1 MIITKTYYISGEIM
15 KIKKQDK
22 ENKTED
28 SRPPKGTAAQKSK
41 TVGKPSKTAKPL
53 ARKTI
58 AEEAGISKKP
68 IVTKTPES
76 AANPA
81 IFGELKAERPG
92 IEKEHIKNRTI
103 CKATF
108 VLPGE
113 AAPKARTVTIVG
125 DFNNWNRDA
134 TPLKKLGNGD
144 FAVTVE
150 LDAGKEYR
158 FRYLIDGHR
167 WENDWH
173 ADRYV
178 KSPYGSEDS
187 VVRT

>member
-1 MIITKTYYISGEIM
+1 M

-28 SRPPKGTAAQKSK
+28 SVAPKGTVAQEMK
-41 TVGKPSKTAKPL
+41 TVAKPSKTTKPL

-58 AEEAGISKKP
+58 AEKAGMSRKP
-68 IVTKTPES
+68 VDTETPN
-76 AANPA
+76 AASNRA
-81 IFGELKAERPG
+81 ILGEVKAERPG
-92 IEKEHIKNRTI
+92 IKKEHIKNRTI

-108 VLPGE
+108 MLPGE
-113 AAPKARTVTIVG
+113 AAPRAQTVTIVG

-134 TPLKKLGNGD
+134 TLLKKLGNGD

-158 FRYLIDGHR
+158 FRYLIDGQR

-173 ADRYV
+173 ADKYV
-178 KSPYGSEDS
+178 RSPYSAEDS
-187 VVRT
+187 VVCT

>member
-1 MIITKTYYISGEIM
+1 M
-15 KIKKQDK
+15 KMKKQDK
-22 ENKTED
+22 ENTTED
-28 SRPPKGTAAQKSK
+28 TGARKGTAAQKSK
-41 TVGKPSKTAKPL
+41 TVGKPSKTAKPP
-53 ARKTI
+53 ARSTI

-68 IVTKTPES
+68 IVTKTPKV

-81 IFGELKAERPG
+81 ILREVKAERPG
-92 IEKEHIKNRTI
+92 IKKERIKNRAI

-108 VLPGE
+108 MLPGE
-113 AAPKARTVTIVG
+113 AAPRARTVTIVG
-125 DFNNWNRDA
+125 DFNDWNRDV
-134 TPLKKLGNGD
+134 TPLKKLESGD

-158 FRYLIDGHR
+158 FRYLIDGQR

-178 KSPYGSEDS
+178 MSPYGGEDS
-187 VVRT
+187 VVYT

>member
-1 MIITKTYYISGEIM
+1 MKTR
-15 KIKKQDK
+15 KQDK
-22 ENKTED
+22 ENKIED
-28 SRPPKGTAAQKSK
+28 SGTRKGTVAQKSK
-41 TVGKPSKTAKPL
+41 TVGKAAKSAKPL

-58 AEEAGISKKP
+58 AEVAGMSKKP
-68 IVTKTPES
+68 FVTETPKA

-81 IFGELKAERPG
+81 ILGKVKTERPG
-92 IEKEHIKNRTI
+92 IKKEYIKNRTI

-108 VLPGE
+108 MLPGE
-113 AAPKARTVTIVG
+113 AAPRARTVAIVG

-150 LDAGKEYR
+150 LEAGKEYC
-158 FRYLIDGHR
+158 FRYLIDGQR

-178 KSPYGSEDS
+178 RSPYGAEDS
-187 VVRT
+187 VVCTY

>member
-1 MIITKTYYISGEIM
+1 M

-22 ENKTED
+22 ESTTED
-28 SRPPKGTAAQKSK
+28 SGARKGTAAQKSK
-41 TVGKPSKTAKPL
+41 TFGKPSKTAKPL

-58 AEEAGISKKP
+58 AEEAGMSKKP
-68 IVTKTPES
+68 IVTKTRK
-76 AANPA
+76 AAVTPA
-81 IFGELKAERPG
+81 IFGEVKAERTG
-92 IEKEHIKNRTI
+92 IKKEHIKNRTI

-113 AAPKARTVTIVG
+113 AAQRARTVTIVG

-134 TPLKKLGNGD
+134 NPLKKLGNGD

-158 FRYLIDGHR
+158 FRYLIDGQR

-178 KSPYGSEDS
+178 KSPYGAEDS
-187 VVRT
+187 VVCT